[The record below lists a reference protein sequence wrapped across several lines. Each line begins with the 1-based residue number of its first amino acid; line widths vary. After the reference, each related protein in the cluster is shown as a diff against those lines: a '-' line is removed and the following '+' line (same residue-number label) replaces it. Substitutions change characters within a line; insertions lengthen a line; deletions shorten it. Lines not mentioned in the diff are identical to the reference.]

1 MKKGMPFFLEIG
13 HYRNK
18 KYVIMQRFQK
28 CQHSFVTKCTQKV
41 NAEKLFVHPKN
52 GPIFK
57 STFYVQF

>member
-52 GPIFK
+52 GPIF
-57 STFYVQF
+57 